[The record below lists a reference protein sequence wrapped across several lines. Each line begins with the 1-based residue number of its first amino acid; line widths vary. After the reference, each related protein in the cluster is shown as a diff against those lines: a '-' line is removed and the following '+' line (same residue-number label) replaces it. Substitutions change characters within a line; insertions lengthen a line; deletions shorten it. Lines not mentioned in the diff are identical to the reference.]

1 MTPQDFLRRFG
12 AVAGDEARAE
22 FLADFFAARGEEVYR
37 DEEGNLWVG
46 GGPVAF
52 AAHIDTVLEPRPLT
66 IEEERWWGP
75 AVGDNSSGVAVLAT
89 AWERVPEGASL
100 AFTVGEEGLGNL
112 RGARA
117 FVRERRPAA
126 FVAVDGYLGS
136 LVTRALGSVRYEVR
150 FLAAA
155 GHSWGDR
162 SAPNPAW
169 ALGRMI
175 QAVQAL
181 PCCEGASRSVARVWG
196 GGAINAIPE
205 EVGLALDVRA
215 VDPVRLDEAERRIRT
230 AAMEAAHLEQVE
242 TEVQLLGRRPA
253 GSTADADLLACA
265 RGAGAAAGVALEEG
279 AGSTDMAAA
288 VEQGIPAITLGVYRG
303 GGAHTEAEWVD
314 PASLDQ
320 GVALLRAFWRCY
332 GGRAASQT

>member
-1 MTPQDFLRRFG
+1 MTPRDFLRRFG

-22 FLADFFAARGEEVYR
+22 FLAEFFTARGEPVQR

-46 GGPVAF
+46 TGPVAF
-52 AAHIDTVLEPRPLT
+52 AAHLDTVLEPRTLT
-66 IEEERWWGP
+66 FEPDRWWGP

-89 AWERVPEGASL
+89 AWRRVPAEATL
-100 AFTVGEEGLGNL
+100 VFTVGEEGLGNL

-117 FVRERRPAA
+117 FVAAQRPEA
-126 FVAVDGYLGS
+126 FVAVDGYLGN

-150 FLAAA
+150 FSGPG

-162 SAPNPAW
+162 EAPNPAW

-181 PCCEGASRSVARVWG
+181 PCCERSSRSVTRVWG
-196 GGAINAIPE
+196 GGAINAIPRE
-205 EVGLALDVRA
+205 TGLALDVRA
-215 VDPVRLDEAERRIRT
+215 VEAAQLVRAEEELRAR
-230 AAMEAAHLEQVE
+230 AMEAAQLER
-242 TEVQLLGRRPA
+242 VQAELTLLGRRPA
-253 GSTADADLLACA
+253 GATATPDLKACA
-265 RGAGAAAGVALEEG
+265 REAARQLGLAAEEG
-279 AGSTDMAAA
+279 VGSTDMAAA
-288 VEQGIPAITLGVYRG
+288 VEAGVPAITLGVYRG

-320 GVALLRAFWRCY
+320 GVELLRTFWGCFR
-332 GGRAASQT
+332 GRSLG

>member
-22 FLADFFAARGEEVYR
+22 FLARFFEARGEAAHR
-37 DEEGNLWVG
+37 DEVGNLWVG
-46 GGPVAF
+46 EGPVAF
-52 AAHIDTVLEPRPLT
+52 AAHLDTVLTPKPLT
-66 IEEERWWGP
+66 LEEERWWGP

-89 AWERVPEGASL
+89 AWERVPEGATL
-100 AFTVGEEGLGNL
+100 VFTVGEEGLGNL

-117 FVRERRPAA
+117 FVQAVRPRA
-126 FVAVDGYLGS
+126 FVAVDGYLGNV
-136 LVTRALGSVRYEVR
+136 VTRALGSVRFEVR
-150 FLAAA
+150 FAGPG

-169 ALGRMI
+169 ALGRLI
-175 QAVQAL
+175 RAVQAL
-181 PCCEGASRSVARVWG
+181 PCCEGSSRSVARVWG
-196 GGAINAIPE
+196 GEAINAIPR

-215 VDPVRLDEAERRIRT
+215 VEEARLDQAERTVRER
-230 AAMEAAHLEQVE
+230 AMEAAQAEQVQAE
-242 TEVQLLGRRPA
+242 ITLLGRRPA
-253 GSTADADLLACA
+253 GATATPELRDCA
-265 RGAGAAAGVALEEG
+265 MEAALGANVAAEEG
-279 AGSTDMAAA
+279 VGSTDMAAA
-288 VEQGIPAITLGVYRG
+288 VEAGVPAITLGVYRG

-332 GGRAASQT
+332 RGRAAS